1 MGENEYGRLWDHL
14 ISDEP
19 PKVAE
24 AASSF
29 TSPNHTST
37 PTTTASGALSLSR
50 GEKRKKADGDSDAH
64 TPSKRSTQV
73 RDILGPL
80 VVEAL
85 PTQKPGMFPWEVTT
99 KLLQNISRLPQDT
112 NPTTLETQVRI
123 ILGLYSKD
131 GKVSRVDAAGPKRG
145 KSHQYVQNDSS
156 RRDSDMC
163 IAERVLQSS
172 PGTVLGPDDRVEHGD
187 ETHVDNSTLSQR
199 QSGKGFHIA
208 QNSQQHPG
216 AEITT
221 ESDRLE
227 PSFEASVSQD
237 EQGGAWRTSNSTSE
251 ARYGKHEQK
260 DIVDKVLATKELFAH
275 HTKLTGEGKG
285 SSSGGSTA
293 EAQMLREQAAE
304 AERKAL
310 SHQKDAEKLKEEA
323 KNRKEDDDARAVR
336 IARAREESALNTELM
351 RQAVEETFGGG
362 VVNLLSAR
370 TQDAF

>member
-1 MGENEYGRLWDHL
+1 
-14 ISDEP
+14 
-19 PKVAE
+19 
-24 AASSF
+24 
-29 TSPNHTST
+29 
-37 PTTTASGALSLSR
+37 
-50 GEKRKKADGDSDAH
+50 
-64 TPSKRSTQV
+64 
-73 RDILGPL
+73 
-80 VVEAL
+80 
-85 PTQKPGMFPWEVTT
+85 MFPWEVTT

-172 PGTVLGPDDRVEHGD
+172 PGMVLGSDDRVEHGD

-199 QSGKGFHIA
+199 QSDKGFHIA

-227 PSFEASVSQD
+227 PSFEASVSWD

-275 HTKLTGEGKG
+275 HTKLTGEITVLESQQILARSQRAELDGQVKEKEAARADLL
-285 SSSGGSTA
+285 A

-323 KNRKEDDDARAVR
+323 KNRKEDDEARAGR
-336 IARAREESALNTELM
+336 IARAREESALITERL